1 MGQINF
7 LKVGHKKLSEDEV
20 AQVLNK
26 YSLSGVLKLPKI
38 KIADKSLVELEG
50 IALGD
55 VIEISRVSFAGK
67 SKYYRV
73 VVE

>member
-7 LKVGHKKLSEDEV
+7 LKVEHTKLSEAEV
-20 AQVLNK
+20 AQVLKK
-26 YSLSGVLKLPKI
+26 YSLSGILKLPKI
-38 KIADKSLVELEG
+38 KIGDKALVDIEA
-50 IALGD
+50 IAQGD
-55 VIEISRVSFAGK
+55 VVEISRESFAGK